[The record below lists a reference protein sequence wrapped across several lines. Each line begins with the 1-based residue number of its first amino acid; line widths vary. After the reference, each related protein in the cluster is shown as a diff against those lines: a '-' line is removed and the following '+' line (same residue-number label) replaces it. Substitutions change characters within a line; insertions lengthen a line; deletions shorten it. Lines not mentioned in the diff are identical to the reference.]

1 MASLEMTFTVTGVF
15 TSEVSLFSAVT
26 MISSS
31 SPADDAGEDTLAV
44 SALAVLAARSAPA
57 AAARTTNEDLIL
69 LIFTPP

>member
-1 MASLEMTFTVTGVF
+1 MTFTVTGVF

-31 SPADDAGEDTLAV
+31 SPADGAGEDTLAV
-44 SALAVLAARSAPA
+44 SALAVLTARSAPA
-57 AAARTTNEDLIL
+57 AAATTTNEALIL